1 MTVNEIDQK
10 PKQET
15 HPLPC
20 EAETYWIG
28 FEDLAKDVDSGRY
41 EQGDEQHE
49 SNWCY
54 QK

>member
-15 HPLPC
+15 HPFHARPKS
-20 EAETYWIG
+20 IG
-28 FEDLAKDVDSGRY
+28 SDFEDLAKDVDSGRY